1 MNQPWLKFYDKGV
14 KPNLEYPPD
23 LVLPNLLERSADKFP
38 NHRATVFP
46 GALGHRLYEGVLTY
60 RQLVDAA
67 NRFANAL
74 ISLGVKKGDR
84 VAVHLPNSPQ
94 FLISFFGA
102 FKAGAIVITF
112 NPVYTAPEIER
123 QLNDCGAETIV
134 TMTRFYPMV
143 SQVRAKTMVKRV
155 IVTNIKDYFHPLLK
169 ILYTLAREKKAGD
182 RVKTDPKDHDF
193 LGLLARSSAVRPNV
207 SIKPEDVA
215 LLQYTGG
222 TTGIPKGAV
231 LTHRNLV
238 SNVMQVDAWRTDIEP
253 GKEVALCVLPFFHV
267 YGLLVGMIH
276 AVYNAGAMILFPRF
290 EIESVFAAID
300 KYKPTNFPGVP
311 TLYNAIRANPD
322 VKNHDLKSIRVC
334 ISGAAALPL
343 EVQTQFE
350 KLTGG
355 KLVEGYGLTET
366 SPVAT
371 CNPINGTRKVG
382 SIGLPLPDTQVKIVD
397 PENPRRDLPVGEV
410 GEVAIKGPQVF
421 RGYWNRADET
431 SKVLFDGWFT
441 TGDIGKQDDDGYF
454 YIVERK
460 KDMINV
466 GGFKVFPRDVEE
478 VLFKHPKIQDASV
491 VGVKD
496 EYSGEAPKAFV
507 VLKPGQT
514 ATVQEILDFCGQ
526 NLAKFK
532 VPKSVEFR
540 DALPKTII
548 GKVLRRT
555 LQEDAAKKG

>member
-1 MNQPWLKFYDKGV
+1 MNRPWLKFYDKGV
-14 KPNLEYPPD
+14 KPNLEYPPN
-23 LVLPNLLERSADKFP
+23 LVLHSLLENSAKKFS
-38 NHRATVFP
+38 NHRATIFP
-46 GALGHRLYEGVLTY
+46 GALGHRLFESIMTY
-60 RQLVDAA
+60 RQLDDAA

-74 ISLGVKKGDR
+74 VSLGVKKGDR
-84 VAVHLPNSPQ
+84 VAIHLPNCPQ
-94 FLISFFGA
+94 FVIAFFGA
-102 FKAGAIVITF
+102 FKAGAIVIAF
-112 NPVYTAPEIER
+112 NPIYTAPELER

-134 TMTRFYPMV
+134 TMTRFYPLV
-143 SQVRAKTMVKRV
+143 NQVRAKTKLKRV
-155 IVTNIKDYFHPLLK
+155 IATNIKDYFHPLLK
-169 ILYTLAREKKAGD
+169 TLYTLAREKKAGD
-182 RVKTDPKDHDF
+182 RVAIDPKDYNF
-193 LGLLARSSAVRPNV
+193 VELLARSNDSRPNV
-207 SIKPEDVA
+207 QVKPDDVA

-238 SNVMQVDAWRTDIEP
+238 SNVMQVDAWRTDMNP
-253 GKEVALCVLPFFHV
+253 GNEVAMCVLPFFHV

-276 AVYNAGAMILFPRF
+276 SIYNGGAMILFPRF
-290 EIESVFAAID
+290 EIEPVFAAVD

-311 TLYNAIRANPD
+311 TLYNAIRNHPD
-322 VKNHDLKSIRVC
+322 VGNHDLKSIRVC
-334 ISGAAALPL
+334 ISGAAPLPL
-343 EVQTQFE
+343 EIQTQFE

-366 SPVAT
+366 SPVAS
-371 CNPINGTRKVG
+371 CNPVNGSRKSG
-382 SIGLPLPDTQVKIVD
+382 SIGLPLPDTELKIVD
-397 PENPRRDLPVGEV
+397 PEDPKRDLAVGEV

-421 RGYWNRADET
+421 QGYWNRPDET
-431 SKVLFDGWFT
+431 AKVLFDGWFI
-441 TGDIGKQDDDGYF
+441 TGDIGKQDEDGYF

-460 KDMINV
+460 KDMIIV

-478 VLFKHPKIQDASV
+478 VLFTHPKIQEASV

-507 VLKPGQT
+507 VLKSGET
-514 ATVQEILDFCGQ
+514 ATAQEILDFCAQ
-526 NLAKFK
+526 HLAKFK

-555 LQEDAAKKG
+555 LQEQAAKG